1 MKNELLH
8 FFVPEKGRRTKRQ
21 PISWICCWAILLGIV
36 CNACSDDDPVKK
48 NPYLQVSTRAM
59 LKEVVEVK
67 FNNIDGNTDI
77 TVDFGDGTV
86 KEGKAATPI
95 TYAYTQS
102 GDYTLHVTAG
112 QYEVQK
118 RIRIY
123 NLLALTE
130 AMKQFREPDNK
141 KVWVMTHRAHTSDR
155 TVPENSVS
163 SVEDAIDSGAEVIEC
178 DTHVTSDGVV
188 VVCHDQTINATTN
201 GTGDITKM
209 TYAELQSYNLKDR
222 NGRVTDEKMP
232 TLEEFLK
239 AGRGRI
245 YYNLDYSPRTA
256 TSQQVVDIV
265 MKLDM
270 MESVFFYCNSAQKAE
285 EVLGIT
291 PKAHVY
297 TWTGSHKPMMGL
309 PGNYFVQYSYLTN
322 GKSTPLGS
330 SINDGMLA
338 TVNMLPASGSSVS
351 EWTLNETYLDELL
364 QIYPMVC
371 MIQTDLPDL
380 LIPALQARGLR

>member
-1 MKNELLH
+1 MKNDLLH
-8 FFVPEKGRRTKRQ
+8 FFDPKVGRRMKLQTM
-21 PISWICCWAILLGIV
+21 SWLCHLTILCGIV
-36 CNACSDDDPVKK
+36 CISCSDDDPVKK
-48 NPYLQVSTRAM
+48 NPYLQTSTRAM
-59 LKEVVEVK
+59 LKELVEVK
-67 FNNIDGNTDI
+67 FNNIDVNADI
-77 TVDFGDGTV
+77 VVDFGDGTI

-95 TYAYTQS
+95 THAYTQS
-102 GDYTLHVTAG
+102 GDYILHVTAG
-112 QYEVQK
+112 KYEVQK

-130 AMKQFREPDNK
+130 AMKQFRDKDNQV
-141 KVWVMTHRAHTSDR
+141 VWVMTHRAHTTDR

-163 SVEDAIDSGAEVIEC
+163 SVEDAIGSGAEFIEC

-209 TYAELQSYNLKDR
+209 TYAEIQKYNMKDR
-222 NGRVTDEKMP
+222 NGRVTGEKIP

-239 AGRGRI
+239 AGRGKI
-245 YYNLDYSPRTA
+245 YFNLDYSPRTA
-256 TSQQVVDIV
+256 SSQQVVDIV

-270 MESVFFYCNSAQKAE
+270 MESVLFYCNSAQKAE

-291 PKAHVY
+291 PRAHVY
-297 TWTGSHKPMMGL
+297 TWTGHHKPLIGL

-338 TVNMLPASGSSVS
+338 TVNMLPANGSDVS
-351 EWTLNETYLDELL
+351 EYTLNENYLDELL
-364 QIYPMVC
+364 RIYPMVC
-371 MIQTDLPDL
+371 MIQTDVPDL
-380 LIPALQARGLR
+380 LIPALQRRGLR